1 MTSSSKPAII
11 HHPLLGP
18 VEIRI
23 NDRATRFI
31 ARWRNG
37 SVRLTVPRGA
47 SCSDIRL
54 ALSRLAPRVV
64 ASRPEPLYRIGMSIQ
79 CPDVTFSI
87 IANPLHS
94 RAITVRHDAPRSH
107 VSILVGSLV
116 DTSTPQA
123 SVAISRL
130 LCRVAASLAPEL
142 ILPRARSIAADLGL
156 KVARWRIGHGL
167 RTLGTCSSRHVI
179 TLSYALLFL
188 PSELRDYI
196 VCHELAHLTHLD
208 HSPGFHALCNA
219 YCQGRE
225 SVLASQLRSF
235 RWPILR

>member
-1 MTSSSKPAII
+1 MTSTSDPTII
-11 HHPLLGP
+11 RHPVLGP
-18 VEIRI
+18 VEIRLSV
-23 NDRATRFI
+23 RATRFI

-37 SVRLTVPRGA
+37 VVRLTVPKGA
-47 SCSDIRL
+47 SCSEIRL
-54 ALSRLAPRVV
+54 ALSRLAPRVA
-64 ASRPEPLYRIGMSIQ
+64 ASKPVPLYRLGMSIQ

-87 IANPLHS
+87 IANPLPS
-94 RAITVRHDAPRSH
+94 RAIAVRHDAPRSH

-116 DTSTPQA
+116 DPSATHT

-142 ILPRARSIAADLGL
+142 ILPRARSIAATFGL
-156 KVARWRIGHGL
+156 EVARWRIGHGL
-167 RTLGTCSSRHVI
+167 RTLGTCSSRSVI

-188 PSELRDYI
+188 PIELRDYV

-219 YCQGRE
+219 YCHGRE
-225 SVLASQLRSF
+225 SILASRLRSF